1 MKKSHIIGI
10 VVIAI
15 AVFVII
21 STAGDASTY
30 VSFDEAKAL
39 FEQGN
44 DKKVHVVGQLKT
56 SESGEILGVEPSEDK
71 LTVTFLM
78 VDNNN
83 ETNKV
88 FYNKPMPPD
97 LEQSEQV
104 VVIGQ
109 FKNDVFVAD
118 QILLKCPSKYEE
130 NTLQVDEIREVN
142 L

>member
-30 VSFDEAKAL
+30 VTFEEAKSISDS
-39 FEQGN
+39 GD
-44 DKKVHVVGQLKT
+44 DKKVHIVGQLKKD
-56 SESGEILGVEPSEDK
+56 EDGQILGVEPSEDK

-78 VDNNN
+78 VDNNQV
-83 ETNKV
+83 TNKV

-97 LEQSEQV
+97 LKQSEQV
-104 VVIGQ
+104 VVVGQ
-109 FKNDVFVAD
+109 YKDDLFIAN

-130 NTLQVDEIREVN
+130 ESLQVSGVN
-142 L
+142 

>member
-1 MKKSHIIGI
+1 MKKSHILGI

-30 VSFDEAKAL
+30 VTFDEAKSL
-39 FEQGN
+39 FESGN
-44 DKKVHVVGQLKT
+44 NKKVHVVGQLKT
-56 SESGEILGVEPSEDK
+56 DGGGEIVGVQPSEDK
-71 LTVTFLM
+71 LSVTFLM
-78 VDNNN
+78 VDNNQ

-97 LEQSEQV
+97 LKQSEQV

-109 FKNDVFVAD
+109 YKNDIFYAN

-130 NTLQVDEIREVN
+130 ESLQVTAVN
-142 L
+142 

>member
-39 FEQGN
+39 VGSGSQ
-44 DKKVHVVGQLKT
+44 KKVHVVGQLKKD
-56 SESGEILGVEPSEDK
+56 SDGNIVGIVPSDDK

-78 VDNNN
+78 VDNNQK
-83 ETNKV
+83 TNKV
-88 FYNKPMPPD
+88 FYNQPMPPD
-97 LEQSEQV
+97 LKQSEQV
-104 VVIGQ
+104 VVVGLYQ
-109 FKNDVFVAD
+109 DEVFIAS

-130 NTLQVDEIREVN
+130 ETLQVSSVN
-142 L
+142 

>member
-30 VSFDEAKAL
+30 VNFDEAKAL
-39 FEQGN
+39 SESGQN
-44 DKKVHVVGQLKT
+44 NKVHVVGQLKKNAQ
-56 SESGEILGVEPSEDK
+56 GEILGVEPSEDK

-78 VDNNN
+78 VDN
-83 ETNKV
+83 EQKTNKV
-88 FYNKPMPPD
+88 FYNQPMPPD
-97 LEQSEQV
+97 LKQSEQV
-104 VVIGQ
+104 VVIG
-109 FKNDVFVAD
+109 KYKDDVFYAN

-130 NTLQVDEIREVN
+130 ETLQVSAVN
-142 L
+142 

>member
-30 VSFDEAKAL
+30 VTFDEAKAL
-39 FEQGN
+39 FESGSGE
-44 DKKVHVVGQLKT
+44 KVHVVGQLVKDG
-56 SESGEILGVEPSEDK
+56 SGEIVGVEPSKDK

-78 VDNNN
+78 VDNNQ

-97 LEQSEQV
+97 LKQSEQV
-104 VVIGQ
+104 VVIGSY
-109 FKNDVFVAD
+109 KNDIFFAN

-130 NTLQVDEIREVN
+130 ESLQVSAVN
-142 L
+142 

>member
-1 MKKSHIIGI
+1 MKRSHIIGI
-10 VVIAI
+10 AVIAI

-30 VSFDEAKAL
+30 VTFDEAKSM
-39 FEQGN
+39 FESGN

-56 SESGEILGVEPSEDK
+56 GENGEIIGVEPGEDM

-78 VDNNN
+78 VDNDQK
-83 ETNKV
+83 TNKV

-97 LEQSEQV
+97 LKQSEQV

-109 FKNDVFVAD
+109 YKNDTFYAD

-130 NTLQVDEIREVN
+130 NTLQVSEVN
-142 L
+142 

>member
-30 VSFDEAKAL
+30 VTFDEAKAL
-39 FEQGN
+39 FESGSG
-44 DKKVHVVGQLKT
+44 KKVHVVGQLVKDQD
-56 SESGEILGVEPSEDK
+56 GEIVGVEPSKDK

-78 VDNNN
+78 VDNNQ

-97 LEQSEQV
+97 LKQSEQV
-104 VVIGQ
+104 VVIGSY
-109 FKNDVFVAD
+109 KNDIFFAN

-130 NTLQVDEIREVN
+130 ESLQVSAVN
-142 L
+142 

>member
-30 VSFDEAKAL
+30 VTFDEAHAL
-39 FEQGN
+39 FESGN
-44 DKKVHVVGQLKT
+44 DKKVHVVGQLKV
-56 SESGEILGVEPSEDK
+56 SDSGEIQGVEPSEDK

-78 VDNNN
+78 VDNDNK
-83 ETNKV
+83 TNKV

-97 LEQSEQV
+97 LKQSEQV
-104 VVIGQ
+104 VVIGN
-109 FKNDVFVAD
+109 FRNDVFVAD

-130 NTLQVDEIREVN
+130 DELRVG
-142 L
+142 

>member
-10 VVIAI
+10 IVIAI

-30 VSFDEAKAL
+30 VTFEEAKSL
-39 FEQGN
+39 YGEG
-44 DKKVHVVGQLKT
+44 DSKKVHIVGQLKKDT
-56 SESGEILGVEPSEDK
+56 NGDIVGVEPGEDK

-78 VDNNN
+78 VDNNQ

-97 LEQSEQV
+97 LKQSEQV
-104 VVIGQ
+104 VVIGRYKEDT
-109 FKNDVFVAD
+109 FYAS

-130 NTLQVDEIREVN
+130 NELQVSEVN
-142 L
+142 SL

>member
-39 FEQGN
+39 SESGSN
-44 DKKVHVVGQLKT
+44 KKVHVVGQLVKDAD
-56 SESGEILGVEPSEDK
+56 GEIIGVEPGEDK

-78 VDNNN
+78 EDNNQ

-97 LEQSEQV
+97 LKQSEQV
-104 VVIGQ
+104 VVIGHYKGDI
-109 FKNDVFVAD
+109 FYANS
-118 QILLKCPSKYEE
+118 ILLKCPSKYEE
-130 NTLQVDEIREVN
+130 ESLQISSVN
-142 L
+142 

>member
-30 VSFDEAKAL
+30 VTFEEAKSISDS
-39 FEQGN
+39 GD
-44 DKKVHVVGQLKT
+44 DKKVHIVGQLKKDDD
-56 SESGEILGVEPSEDK
+56 GQIVGVEPSEDK

-78 VDNNN
+78 VDNNQV
-83 ETNKV
+83 TNKV

-97 LEQSEQV
+97 LKQSEQV
-104 VVIGQ
+104 VVVGQ
-109 FKNDVFVAD
+109 YKDDLFIAN

-130 NTLQVDEIREVN
+130 ESLQVSAVN
-142 L
+142 

>member
-30 VSFDEAKAL
+30 VTFEEAKSIADSG
-39 FEQGN
+39 E
-44 DKKVHVVGQLKT
+44 DKKVHIVGQLKKD
-56 SESGEILGVEPSEDK
+56 EQGEIVGVEPSEDK

-78 VDNNN
+78 VDNNQVA
-83 ETNKV
+83 NKV

-97 LEQSEQV
+97 LKQSEQV
-104 VVIGQ
+104 VVVGQ
-109 FKNDVFVAD
+109 YKNDLFIAN

-130 NTLQVDEIREVN
+130 ESLVVSAVN
-142 L
+142 

>member
-30 VSFDEAKAL
+30 VTFDEAKSL
-39 FEQGN
+39 FESGN
-44 DKKVHVVGQLKT
+44 DQKVHVVGQLVKN
-56 SESGEILGVEPSEDK
+56 EEGQVLGVEPSEDK

-78 VDNNN
+78 VDNNQK
-83 ETNKV
+83 TNKV

-97 LEQSEQV
+97 LKQSEQV
-104 VVIGQ
+104 VVIGAY
-109 FKNDVFVAD
+109 KNDIFYAN

-130 NTLQVDEIREVN
+130 ESLQVSAVN
-142 L
+142 

>member
-30 VSFDEAKAL
+30 VTFDEAKAL
-39 FEQGN
+39 FESGSG
-44 DKKVHVVGQLKT
+44 KKVHVVGQLKKDNQ
-56 SESGEILGVEPSEDK
+56 GEIIGIEHSEDK

-78 VDNNN
+78 VDNNQK
-83 ETNKV
+83 TNKV

-97 LEQSEQV
+97 LKQSEQV
-104 VVIGQ
+104 VVVGQ
-109 FKNDVFVAD
+109 FKNEVFYAN

-130 NTLQVDEIREVN
+130 ESLQVSAVN
-142 L
+142 

>member
-30 VSFDEAKAL
+30 VTFDEARSL
-39 FEQGN
+39 FESGSA
-44 DKKVHVVGQLKT
+44 KKVHVVGQLKKT
-56 SESGEILGVEPSEDK
+56 DSGEIIGVEPSDDK

-78 VDNNN
+78 VDNNQK
-83 ETNKV
+83 TNKV
-88 FYNKPMPPD
+88 YYNKPMPPD
-97 LEQSEQV
+97 LKQSEQV
-104 VVIGQ
+104 VVIGSYKEDI
-109 FKNDVFVAD
+109 FYAN

-130 NTLQVDEIREVN
+130 ESLQVSAVN
-142 L
+142 

>member
-30 VSFDEAKAL
+30 VSFDEARAL
-39 FEQGN
+39 FESGN
-44 DKKVHVVGQLKT
+44 NKKVHVVGQLKKDAN
-56 SESGEILGVEPSEDK
+56 GEIMGVEMGKDK

-78 VDNNN
+78 VDNNQN
-83 ETNKV
+83 TNKV

-97 LEQSEQV
+97 LKQSEQV

-109 FKNDVFVAD
+109 YKKDIFYAN

-130 NTLQVDEIREVN
+130 ESLQFSEVN
-142 L
+142 

>member
-30 VSFDEAKAL
+30 VTFDEARAL
-39 FEQGN
+39 SDAGS

-56 SESGEILGVEPSEDK
+56 SESGEILGVEPSQDK

-78 VDNNN
+78 VDNNDQ
-83 ETNKV
+83 TNKV

-97 LEQSEQV
+97 LKQSEQV

-109 FKNDVFVAD
+109 HKKDMFYAD

-130 NTLQVDEIREVN
+130 NTLQVSGVN
-142 L
+142 

>member
-1 MKKSHIIGI
+1 MKRSHILGV

-30 VSFDEAKAL
+30 VTFEEARSISAS
-39 FEQGN
+39 GGG
-44 DKKVHVVGQLKT
+44 KKVHIVGQLKKDDN
-56 SESGEILGVEPSEDK
+56 GEIVGVEPSEDK

-78 VDNNN
+78 VDNNQ
-83 ETNKV
+83 ETDKV

-97 LEQSEQV
+97 LKQSEQV
-104 VVIGQ
+104 VVVGEY
-109 FKNDVFVAD
+109 KKDVFFAS

-130 NTLQVDEIREVN
+130 ESLQVSAVN
-142 L
+142 

>member
-30 VSFDEAKAL
+30 VTFDEAKSL
-39 FEQGN
+39 FESGN
-44 DKKVHVVGQLKT
+44 NKKVHVVGQLKT
-56 SESGEILGVEPSEDK
+56 DGSGEIVGVQPSEDK
-71 LTVTFLM
+71 LSVTFLM
-78 VDNNN
+78 VDNNQ

-97 LEQSEQV
+97 LKQSEQV

-109 FKNDVFVAD
+109 YKNDIFYAN

-130 NTLQVDEIREVN
+130 ESLQVTAVN
-142 L
+142 

>member
-30 VSFDEAKAL
+30 VTFDEAKAL
-39 FEQGN
+39 FESGSG
-44 DKKVHVVGQLKT
+44 KKVHVVGQLKKDDQ
-56 SESGEILGVEPSEDK
+56 GEIIGIEPSEDK

-78 VDNNN
+78 VDNNQK
-83 ETNKV
+83 TNKV
-88 FYNKPMPPD
+88 YYNKPMPPD
-97 LEQSEQV
+97 LKQSEQV
-104 VVIGQ
+104 VVVGQ
-109 FKNDVFVAD
+109 FKNEVFYAS

-130 NTLQVDEIREVN
+130 ESLQVSAVN
-142 L
+142 

>member
-30 VSFDEAKAL
+30 VTFDEAKSL
-39 FEQGN
+39 FESGN
-44 DKKVHVVGQLKT
+44 NKKVHVVGQLKT
-56 SESGEILGVEPSEDK
+56 DGSGEIVGVQPSEDK
-71 LTVTFLM
+71 LSVTFLM
-78 VDNNN
+78 VDNNQ
-83 ETNKV
+83 ETYKV
-88 FYNKPMPPD
+88 FYNQPMPPD
-97 LEQSEQV
+97 LKQSEQV

-109 FKNDVFVAD
+109 YKNDIFYAN

-130 NTLQVDEIREVN
+130 ESLQVTAVN
-142 L
+142 

>member
-30 VSFDEAKAL
+30 VTFEEAKSLFDE
-39 FEQGN
+39 GN

-56 SESGEILGVEPSEDK
+56 SESGEILGVEPGEDM

-83 ETNKV
+83 QTDKV

-97 LEQSEQV
+97 LKQSEQV

-109 FKNDVFVAD
+109 YKQDLFVAD

-130 NTLQVDEIREVN
+130 NTLQVSEVSEVN
-142 L
+142 

>member
-10 VVIAI
+10 LVIAI

-30 VSFDEAKAL
+30 VSFDEARAL
-39 FEQGN
+39 SESGS
-44 DKKVHVVGQLKT
+44 DKKVHVVGQLKKDANGKIMGI
-56 SESGEILGVEPSEDK
+56 ERGKDK

-78 VDNNN
+78 VDNNQN
-83 ETNKV
+83 TNKV

-97 LEQSEQV
+97 LKQSEQV

-109 FKNDVFVAD
+109 YKEDVFYAN

-130 NTLQVDEIREVN
+130 ESLQISAVN
-142 L
+142 

>member
-39 FEQGN
+39 SESGSN
-44 DKKVHVVGQLKT
+44 KKVHVVGQLKKN
-56 SESGEILGVEPSEDK
+56 ENGEIVGVEPSEDK

-78 VDNNN
+78 VDNNQK
-83 ETNKV
+83 TDKV
-88 FYNKPMPPD
+88 FYNKAMPPD
-97 LEQSEQV
+97 LKQSEQV
-104 VVIGQ
+104 VVVGQ
-109 FKNDVFVAD
+109 YRDDIFYAN

-130 NTLQVDEIREVN
+130 ESLQVRAVN
-142 L
+142 

>member
-30 VSFDEAKAL
+30 VSFEEARAL
-39 FEQGN
+39 SESGSN
-44 DKKVHVVGQLKT
+44 KKVHVVGQLKKNDQ
-56 SESGEILGVEPSEDK
+56 GEIVGVEPGEDK
-71 LTVTFLM
+71 LTVKFLM
-78 VDNNN
+78 VDNDQK
-83 ETNKV
+83 TDQV

-97 LEQSEQV
+97 LAQSEQV
-104 VVIGQ
+104 VVIGHY
-109 FKNDVFVAD
+109 KDDVFFAN

-130 NTLQVDEIREVN
+130 ETLQVSAVN
-142 L
+142 